1 MIEAR
6 VAEIKSIWDRI
17 YDNVLVSI
25 IGSGSSILITFL
37 SFFFYTVVAGHKLDA
52 ATAFSSITLM
62 GEMNSTL
69 NGLGSKVAK
78 FLDVRINVERIYNF
92 LQEEEV
98 QDLNDNR
105 PSVFEPDTDTLA
117 SFKIALSE
125 ASFEY
130 HGSQTVAEEA
140 PPPSGGQE
148 EQTPLL
154 HSPHPSP
161 LNGAGGASFTLRDV
175 SVDFPLGKLSICI
188 GKTGAGKTSLL
199 LAMLGEMKKL
209 SGRRHMPLERKQV
222 AFCPQ
227 SPWLT
232 NNTIRDN
239 ILFGKQYDAEKY
251 YQVVR
256 ACQLLK
262 DFETLEYGDLTEI
275 GEKGKYH
282 F

>member
-105 PSVFEPDTDTLA
+105 TSVIESATGTLA

-130 HGSQTVAEEA
+130 HGSQEVPP
-140 PPPSGGQE
+140 PPPSGEQE
-148 EQTPLL
+148 EETPLL
-154 HSPHPSP
+154 HSPQPSP
-161 LNGAGGASFTLRDV
+161 AGGASFTLRDV

-209 SGRRHMPLERKQV
+209 SGRRHMPLERNQV

-275 GEKGKYH
+275 GEKGTYH
-282 F
+282 FL